1 MTHLTPPQLLPSQQ
15 KHLDMLQHMASFGEV
30 LMLVTGS
37 PSTGKSTLAQAV
49 AAQREAPDDTL
60 LLAPSEIHS
69 ITDAFERIAQTW
81 SLPALPD
88 SADDALDVIAE
99 YASTQGDK
107 GASLLLIIDDAHLL
121 PEDVLQDLAVLATIA
136 PFALNVMLLGEHNL
150 LEVYQNGID
159 TGELAVHHTALAD
172 DELADVGIDV
182 ANIPDDLHLS
192 DIESPEH
199 DERPKSRAIPANFP
213 VMHATLVVALLAIL
227 GILFLYSDQLS
238 ALFTDKQALAPVE
251 DKVLDNGQPPAV
263 ADTVTKPE
271 ASNEPKAGGKPID
284 FNYTPSQPPAADAIP
299 KPAQSQ
305 PASNA
310 SVANQPPEAS
320 AIAPINNAQPVAATK
335 APIKAQADVAKTS
348 EPKPNE
354 PKQLDRSAKL
364 VKAKEKP
371 SVKPSVSSASSQ
383 TTKPKAA
390 VNKTAKAASATV
402 DQKATT
408 QKKAVQQK
416 AVQKKATTKTRVLD
430 GFVVQLFGSFSA
442 SAAIDFKRQWQSK
455 VQGPLRLY
463 RSRHQGKPWYIVV
476 HGVHT
481 QRVLAEK
488 ARNQLPAALKKQSPW
503 IRPETDIGS
512 PVR

>member
-1 MTHLTPPQLLPSQQ
+1 
-15 KHLDMLQHMASFGEV
+15 
-30 LMLVTGS
+30 MLVTGS
-37 PSTGKSTLAQAV
+37 PSTGKSTLAQVV

-60 LLAPSEIHS
+60 LLAPSDIHS
-69 ITDAFERIAQTW
+69 ITDVFERIAQTW

-150 LEVYQNGID
+150 LAVYQNGID

-192 DIESPEH
+192 DIESPEY
-199 DERPKSRAIPANFP
+199 DERPRSRAIPANFP

-238 ALFTDKQALAPVE
+238 ALFTDKQVAEPVE
-251 DKVLDNGQPPAV
+251 NKVLDNRQPPAL
-263 ADTVTKPE
+263 ADTTTKPE
-271 ASNEPKAGGKPID
+271 VNSEPKADGKPVD
-284 FNYTPSQPPAADAIP
+284 FNYTPSQPPVANTAQQ
-299 KPAQSQ
+299 PAQSQ
-305 PASNA
+305 PAIPT
-310 SVANQPPEAS
+310 SVANQPPEVS
-320 AIAPINNAQPVAATK
+320 TVAPTNKTQPVTATK
-335 APIKAQADVAKTS
+335 TPIKAQADVAQ
-348 EPKPNE
+348 PNE
-354 PKQLDRSAKL
+354 PKQIDRSTKL
-364 VKAKEKP
+364 VKGKEKP
-371 SVKPSVSSASSQ
+371 SVKPSLNNADSEV
-383 TTKPKAA
+383 TKPKAA
-390 VNKTAKAASATV
+390 AVKKT
-402 DQKATT
+402 QT
-408 QKKAVQQK
+408 QKKAVQKK
-416 AVQKKATTKTRVLD
+416 AVQKKATKTMALD

-442 SAAIDFKRQWQSK
+442 SSAIDFKRQWQSK
-455 VQGPLRLY
+455 VKGTLRLY

-481 QRVLAEK
+481 RRVLAEK